1 MQPELNNM
9 VPPTEQGDAL
19 VKAQAVASIG
29 IAVMKMLEALLPLA
43 AKDVE
48 SAAQGLAQHFTTL
61 IGHSSKEN
69 PDVKLATQGV
79 VTAMQFQ
86 DRNTQMM
93 ENAARM
99 LRHYGGLLE
108 EMRDSGSAYCKNEV
122 TQTADNAA
130 KELLSGIHI
139 NELRIQFLDALADAN
154 VSLSP
159 ALMPVSEQQGNEQ
172 SIELF

>member
-1 MQPELNNM
+1 MQPELSNM
-9 VPPTEQGDAL
+9 VSSNKQNDAL
-19 VKAQAVASIG
+19 AKAQAVASIG

-48 SAAQGLAQHFTTL
+48 SAAQGLAEHFTTL
-61 IGHSSKEN
+61 ISHSSKDS
-69 PDVKLATQGV
+69 PDVKMATQGV

-93 ENAARM
+93 ENATRM

-139 NELRIQFLDALADAN
+139 NELRIQFLDALAEAN
-154 VSLSP
+154 VPLSP
-159 ALMPVSEQQGNEQ
+159 ALMPVREQQSTEQ